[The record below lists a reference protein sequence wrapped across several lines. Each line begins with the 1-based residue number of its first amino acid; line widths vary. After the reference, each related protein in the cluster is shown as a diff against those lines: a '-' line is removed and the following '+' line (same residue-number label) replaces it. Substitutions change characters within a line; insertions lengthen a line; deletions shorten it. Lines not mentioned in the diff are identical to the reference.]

1 MPVTINGS
9 GGFTA
14 NDGSAAAPPIAGTDS
29 NTGIFF
35 PAADTIAFA
44 EGGAE
49 VARFDSSGNFGIGVT
64 PSAWVS
70 NFKAF
75 QVGTGGTFYGDY
87 NNTTSYFGN
96 NAYFNGTNWKYVS
109 SSYAL
114 YAYQDRSA
122 GKHVWAVAASGT
134 AGNNITWTE
143 AMTLDSSGNLLVG
156 TTSVSGLTTISANSN
171 VKPLLGFLDTNTSS
185 TTYRIV
191 DFNRNGTQ
199 TGTIS
204 INNTNTTYATSSDY
218 RLKEDVQPM
227 VGGLARVAALKPV
240 TYKWKV
246 DGSDGEGFI
255 AHELAE
261 VVPQAVTGEK
271 DAVETYTDEEGK
283 EQTRPVYQGI
293 DTSFLVAT
301 LTAAIQ
307 EQQAIIESLTAR
319 IAALEAK

>member
-1 MPVTINGS
+1 MTLVLNGTTGVS
-9 GGFTA
+9 SV
-14 NDGSAAAPPIAGTDS
+14 DGSASTPAIQGTDS
-29 NTGIFF
+29 NTGVFF
-35 PAADTIAFA
+35 PAADTVAIAT
-44 EGGAE
+44 GGSERLRA
-49 VARFDSSGNFGIGVT
+49 DSSGNVGIGTTSPARKLHV
-64 PSAWVS
+64 SASDCWIS
-70 NFKAF
+70 IQETASGNTG
-75 QVGTGGTFYGDY
+75 QWLVGTGSVNALRFYDAA
-87 NNTTSYFGN
+87 NGN
-96 NAYFNGTNWKYVS
+96 ERA
-109 SSYAL
+109 
-114 YAYQDRSA
+114 R
-122 GKHVWAVAASGT
+122 
-134 AGNNITWTE
+134 I
-143 AMTLDSSGNLLVG
+143 DSSGNLLVG

-307 EQQAIIESLTAR
+307 ELKAELDTAKAR
-319 IAALEAK
+319 IAALEAA